1 MKHKILITIYLFA
14 FGLAKAQHSHI
25 ITPQP
30 PQPASMSPV
39 NIGFPNPSPPTN
51 GQPFGNDRIQRQ
63 NEMLIQQDRQRLQQ
77 QQEILAEIERE
88 MNPKEVQYEFPD
100 QSKVEGTEFYR
111 EAFAEITQM
120 LEGKKP
126 VSLKKAVFLT
136 ENAWF
141 GNQQQYEWFCGDIS
155 SGTDIIKTA
164 IQQAGYDTSNVTARK
179 WMLQKY
185 MADTVVLK
193 DSKGNPSFYHLPYR
207 YDFEDPFGKTDWS
220 KMFVTKLLGSREGQ
234 CHSMPLLYLI
244 LAEELGIDA
253 RLTYSPGH
261 SYIKVQNG
269 KGEWFNYE
277 TTNGQYSTDSWVLSS
292 GYVKAEAVKNGVYL
306 KRMSK
311 KEVIASCLA
320 DLAKGYALKY
330 GFDKFVLDC
339 LNTALKYHPNNIYA
353 LQLKSDYNSY
363 LFHYVIS
370 QLGFPP
376 PDKVHEYPKAYE
388 LLRIRDELY
397 QRIDQ
402 LGYEPIPDQ
411 VYQTW
416 LQSFETEKKK
426 QPEKIIRP

>member
-1 MKHKILITIYLFA
+1 MRVRILIIIYSCAIFIS
-14 FGLAKAQHSHI
+14 KAQISGVEL
-25 ITPQP
+25 PEV
-30 PQPASMSPV
+30 PQPAGMSPGAV
-39 NIGFPNPSPPTN
+39 IRFPNPSPSPP
-51 GQPFGNDRIQRQ
+51 GLPFENQRIQRQ
-63 NEMLIQQDRQRLQQ
+63 NEMLIQQDMQQ
-77 QQEILAEIERE
+77 QQQFLAEIKQE
-88 MNPKEVQYEFPD
+88 MNRKEVQYQFPD
-100 QSKVEGTEFYR
+100 QSAVAGTQFYQD
-111 EAFAEITQM
+111 ALVEITEM
-120 LEGKKP
+120 MEGKKQL
-126 VSLKKAVFLT
+126 SLKKAVFLS

-141 GNQQQYEWFCGDIS
+141 ENTMQYEWFCNDIS
-155 SGTDIIKTA
+155 VGTDIIKVA
-164 IQQAGYDTSNVTARK
+164 IQQAGYDTINQTARK

-185 MADTVVLK
+185 MADTVVLR
-193 DSKGNPSFYHLPYR
+193 DSEGKPSFYHLPYQ

-220 KMFVTKLLGSREGQ
+220 KMFVTKLLDSRQGQ
-234 CHSMPLLYLI
+234 CHSLPLLYLI
-244 LAEELGIDA
+244 LAEDLGIDA

-306 KRMSK
+306 KKMSK

-363 LFHYVIS
+363 LFHYVIR

-388 LLRIRDELY
+388 LLRIRDQLY

-402 LGYEPIPDQ
+402 LGYEPIPDHI
-411 VYQTW
+411 YQTW